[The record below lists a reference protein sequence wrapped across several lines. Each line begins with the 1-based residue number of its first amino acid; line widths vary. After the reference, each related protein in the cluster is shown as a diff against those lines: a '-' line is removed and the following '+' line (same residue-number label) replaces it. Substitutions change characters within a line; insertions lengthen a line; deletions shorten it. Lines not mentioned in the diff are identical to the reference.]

1 MSPLSQ
7 VHTPPLCP
15 AAHPLLLGGEG
26 GAWEE
31 ESRRPLS
38 VPSSQDLSHLPSSW
52 ALPFGAPAWGWHPR
66 LEKRTQGS
74 LFQPRRQRAP
84 LSTPGPSPHWV
95 SVCEGVEPVRRGRR
109 RGRTAE
115 DRSSCTAPGATF
127 AASSACPEP
136 APRLTAQKDAD
147 AVDKVM
153 KELDEN
159 GDGEVDFQEYVVLV
173 AALTV
178 ACNNFFW
185 ENS

>member
-136 APRLTAQKDAD
+136 APRLTVSSCPICPAPCPGQP
-147 AVDKVM
+147 
-153 KELDEN
+153 
-159 GDGEVDFQEYVVLV
+159 GEEGASAGFQETEADGTAVP
-173 AALTV
+173 
-178 ACNNFFW
+178 
-185 ENS
+185 

>member
-7 VHTPPLCP
+7 VHAPPLCP

-31 ESRRPLS
+31 EPRRPLS
-38 VPSSQDLSHLPSSW
+38 VSSSQDLSHLPSSW

-95 SVCEGVEPVRRGRR
+95 SVCEGVEPVWRGRR
-109 RGRTAE
+109 GGRTTE
-115 DRSSCTAPGATF
+115 DRSSRTAPGATF

-136 APRLTAQKDAD
+136 APRLTVSILPHLPCSLPWPAWGRGGFSRAP
-147 AVDKVM
+147 
-153 KELDEN
+153 
-159 GDGEVDFQEYVVLV
+159 GDRGRWHGS
-173 AALTV
+173 ALRV
-178 ACNNFFW
+178 
-185 ENS
+185 

>member
-7 VHTPPLCP
+7 VQAPPLCP
-15 AAHPLLLGGEG
+15 AAHPLLLGGG
-26 GAWEE
+26 GAGEDE
-31 ESRRPLS
+31 PRRPLS

-95 SVCEGVEPVRRGRR
+95 SVCEGVEPVQRGGRG
-109 RGRTAE
+109 GRTTE
-115 DRSSCTAPGATF
+115 DRSPRTAPGATF

-136 APRLTAQKDAD
+136 APRLTRLSRQPGQAESTAGLESQPSSSSSTCKP
-147 AVDKVM
+147 K
-153 KELDEN
+153 
-159 GDGEVDFQEYVVLV
+159 
-173 AALTV
+173 ALTP
-178 ACNNFFW
+178 
-185 ENS
+185 SG